1 MSLPTVS
8 KPDTSPNNGFAL
20 LLENI
25 SVRYRIPH
33 ERFATLREHAI
44 RWLKRRIR
52 YDDYLALRDVSIR
65 VRKGEML
72 GIIGHNGAGKST
84 LLKVVARVL
93 KPKQGRVWING
104 RVAPLLECGAG
115 FHPELTGRENV
126 FLNGTLLGLTRKEIE
141 SRYNGIV
148 DFAELN
154 DFIDAPLRTY
164 SSGMVTRLGFSVAT
178 DANADI
184 LIVDE
189 VLSVGDA
196 AFQQKSLKRIHQFRN
211 QGTTILFV
219 SHDLDTV
226 ETMCN
231 RVIWLDHGGVKASGP
246 AKEVVQS
253 YRVASATKP

>member
-1 MSLPTVS
+1 
-8 KPDTSPNNGFAL
+8 
-20 LLENI
+20 
-25 SVRYRIPH
+25 
-33 ERFATLREHAI
+33 
-44 RWLKRRIR
+44 
-52 YDDYLALRDVSIR
+52 
-65 VRKGEML
+65 
-72 GIIGHNGAGKST
+72 
-84 LLKVVARVL
+84 
-93 KPKQGRVWING
+93 
-104 RVAPLLECGAG
+104 
-115 FHPELTGRENV
+115 
-126 FLNGTLLGLTRKEIE
+126 
-141 SRYNGIV
+141 
-148 DFAELN
+148 
-154 DFIDAPLRTY
+154 
-164 SSGMVTRLGFSVAT
+164 MVTRLGFSVAT